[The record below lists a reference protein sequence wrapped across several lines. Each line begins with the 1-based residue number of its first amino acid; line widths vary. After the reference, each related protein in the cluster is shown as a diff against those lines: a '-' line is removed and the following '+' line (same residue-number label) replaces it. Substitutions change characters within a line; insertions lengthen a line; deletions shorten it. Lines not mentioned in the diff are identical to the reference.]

1 MATLSIKNVP
11 DELLD
16 RLRKQAKSHHRSL
29 QGELMAI
36 LESGTQA
43 RRMSISEVHDV
54 VKGFG
59 LRKSDDSTRWIRETR
74 DGR

>member
-16 RLRKQAKSHHRSL
+16 RLRNQAKSHHRSI

-36 LESGTQA
+36 LESSIEP
-43 RRMSISEVHDV
+43 RRLSISEVHDV

-59 LRKSDDSTRWIRETR
+59 LRKSDDSTHWIRETR